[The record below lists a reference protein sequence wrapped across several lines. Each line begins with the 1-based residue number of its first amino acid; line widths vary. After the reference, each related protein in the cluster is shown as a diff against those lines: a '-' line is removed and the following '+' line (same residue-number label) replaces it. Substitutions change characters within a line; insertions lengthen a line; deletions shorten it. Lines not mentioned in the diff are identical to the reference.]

1 MVLSKKIG
9 GDMKYDCIVV
19 GAGICGLS
27 AANYLATRGKLVLV
41 IEKSNQIGGLCKE
54 GYYKNT
60 RFSMFGAHIFH
71 TNDPEVWYFLSL
83 FTDWEF
89 YTHEVKSFCNGRLW
103 SIPIDYNEIGDK
115 AEWKQLLLED
125 LLYTEYSKKMWGGYY
140 DDIKDDAIG
149 RVKSKIRYFD
159 NRYFKDKFQGIPTHG
174 YNNMFLAMIDSK
186 NIVVKLNESVDI
198 NYIDRNTPVIYTGR
212 IDALI
217 NQTKL
222 PYMTMG
228 FIPVINGAFPWS
240 DKYGV
245 INFPQDYDF
254 IRAHS
259 SKILYNQDTK
269 DDVIIYDYPR
279 GRGPICYPIVYNES
293 KKLWREIYAEVHEK
307 YSHVIPAGRFG
318 LFEYMDMDKAVR
330 SGIDAALQVLKIK
343 ENFYDK
349 H

>member
-1 MVLSKKIG
+1 
-9 GDMKYDCIVV
+9 MKYDAIVV

-27 AANYLATRGKLVLV
+27 AASYLATRGKSVLV
-41 IEKSNQIGGLCKE
+41 IEKSNQIGGLCRE
-54 GYYKNT
+54 GYHKNT

-71 TNDPEVWYFLSL
+71 TDDPEIWYFLSL
-83 FTDWEF
+83 YTDWEF
-89 YTHEVKSFCNGRLW
+89 YTHKVKSFCNGRLW
-103 SIPIDYNEIGDK
+103 SIPIDYNEIGEK

-140 DDIKDDAIG
+140 DDIKEDAIG

-159 NRYFKDKFQGIPTHG
+159 NRYFKDCFQGIPTHG
-174 YNNMFLAMIDSK
+174 YNTMFLEMVNTK
-186 NIVVKLNESVDI
+186 NIVVQLNSQIDI
-198 NYIDRNTPVIYTGR
+198 DYVDRNTPVIYTGR
-212 IDALI
+212 IDELV
-217 NQTKL
+217 KRKDL

-228 FIPVINGAFPWS
+228 FTKVINGSFPWS

-269 DDVIIYDYPR
+269 DDVIVYDYPR
-279 GRGPICYPIVYNES
+279 MAGPICYPISHFES
-293 KKLWREIYAEVHEK
+293 RKLWTEIYDQVHYK
-307 YSHVIPAGRFG
+307 YPHVIPAGRFG

-330 SGIDAALQVLKIK
+330 SGIDAAIQVLKIK
-343 ENFYDK
+343 ENFYAK